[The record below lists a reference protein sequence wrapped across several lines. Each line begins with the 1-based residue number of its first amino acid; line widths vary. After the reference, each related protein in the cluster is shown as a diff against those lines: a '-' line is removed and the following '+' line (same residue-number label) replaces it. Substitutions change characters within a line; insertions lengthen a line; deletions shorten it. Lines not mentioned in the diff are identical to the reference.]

1 MKIHHLTTA
10 AAFVI
15 GQFFNPVAYAQF
27 EFHYAAIVPSNPSS
41 VDSISYVRFES
52 NAQCSRPGQRYKSI
66 AMVNNNITITFGEW
80 KTTDSNVFG
89 VPIPS
94 AWHNRHGDLVDL
106 GRLPP
111 GDYTLTTVGAPCP
124 LGTSNPA
131 AVELNKF
138 PFKVTDGRDKKGV
151 ADPTLDYSGQ
161 WWDERDA
168 GWGLYIWQDSANNT
182 MAAWFTYTPDGKPA
196 WYVFQPSWATHIATR
211 SAEVWQTGKP
221 PGVISPPAGATKFT
235 TVGAA
240 NLYFYFGSFESGP
253 NPTSVEQF
261 ATFTYKLGDGA
272 QQTRTL
278 KRFKAK

>member
-1 MKIHHLTTA
+1 MKIHHLTAATA
-10 AAFVI
+10 IFI
-15 GQFFNPVAYAQF
+15 SQFFNNAAYAQL
-27 EFHYAAIVPSNPSS
+27 EFQSAAIVPRNPSS
-41 VDSISYVRFES
+41 TDSISYVRFEPS
-52 NAQCSRPGQRYKSI
+52 YACSRLGQSYKSI
-66 AMVNNNITITFGEW
+66 AMANNNITITFGDW
-80 KTTDSNVFG
+80 GGSGNITLPPG
-89 VPIPS
+89 VNWFYS
-94 AWHNRHGDLVDL
+94 HVDLVDI

-124 LGTSNPA
+124 RGTSNPA
-131 AVELNKF
+131 AAELNKF
-138 PFKVTDGRDKKGV
+138 PFKVTDGRDKKGI

-161 WWDERDA
+161 WWDESDA

-221 PGVISPPAGATKFT
+221 PGAISPPAGATKFT